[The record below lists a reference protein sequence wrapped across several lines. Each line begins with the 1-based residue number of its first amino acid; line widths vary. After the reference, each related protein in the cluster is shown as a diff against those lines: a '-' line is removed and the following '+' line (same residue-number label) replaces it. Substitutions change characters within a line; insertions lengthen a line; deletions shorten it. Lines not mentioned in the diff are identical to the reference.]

1 MHMKANKLEVE
12 NIVNLKANKFDFE
25 LQQKTLEILHQ
36 QILHADV
43 TLMELIKMLV
53 TNTKESEG

>member
-1 MHMKANKLEVE
+1 MKANKLEVE

-25 LQQKTLEILHQ
+25 LQQKALEILHQ